1 MKVQRNRSTQLT
13 YNNIKY
19 TVVLDC
25 DLTVYLLNNSY
36 THTHARAR
44 CGEKL
49 KFLMLNP
56 AIK

>member
-1 MKVQRNRSTQLT
+1 MQLT

-36 THTHARAR
+36 TYTHTRARAVWR
-44 CGEKL
+44 ETEVFIVKPDD
-49 KFLMLNP
+49 KVINQH
-56 AIK
+56 